1 MPATG
6 LSHPLQRQA
15 GRAECCS
22 CKTCVWKAL
31 VLYHTKAC
39 GALMGMVPG
48 AGSVQMAD
56 GSAPGLAEVLD
67 MKAFANNT

>member
-1 MPATG
+1 M
-6 LSHPLQRQA
+6 
-15 GRAECCS
+15 
-22 CKTCVWKAL
+22 
-31 VLYHTKAC
+31 LYHTKAC